1 MADASGNFI
10 FDCLVGPC
18 DDGVIYL
25 SSISGIEITDAL
37 DTQILRY
44 DEATGNWINDFDDR
58 VFVRVFNNTGGPLS
72 RGDAV
77 YIESAKNSNIVNV
90 DLADASDPDKMP
102 AIGLLYTDV
111 ADGAEGLVV
120 SFGKVNGVD
129 GGWTST
135 DEGKKLYIS
144 PTTPGAVQLAKPTDP
159 SHLIQNIGILMQ
171 AHPTNA
177 VVKVAGAYRS
187 NDVPNV
193 SSVESSDD
201 IDYIYVQN
209 NNVFSRADIRTTVSA
224 LTSGDF
230 ENGGVL
236 FWKGNPTA
244 GQIDFGTAT
253 IPGSP
258 GANHQLTWDNSNQQ
272 PKWTP
277 QPAFPSSPATNQTL
291 IFNGLSYESAPYF
304 YPSYQSRAN
313 GTTQNLNASDVALN
327 IQTLEASAGTDLDWS
342 IANRT
347 RLEILTDGDYKI
359 ACSIYGESTT
369 QRANIILQMRLNGTT
384 FFGPKG
390 AGGYIRAASSHNEA
404 SVHISSFIYPLTSG
418 DYIEVVSNIGGPA
431 GSWTT
436 TVGTSNLTVE
446 KIR

>member
-1 MADASGNFI
+1 MDVSGNFI

-90 DLADASDPDKMP
+90 DLADASDATKMP

-111 ADGAEGLVV
+111 ADGAEGLVI

-129 GGWTST
+129 GSWTSV
-135 DEGKKLYIS
+135 DEGNPLYIS
-144 PTTPGAVQLAKPTDP
+144 PITPGAVTLTKPTDA

-171 AHPTNA
+171 AHATNA

-209 NNVFSRADIRTTVSA
+209 NNVFSRADIQTTVSA
-224 LTSGDF
+224 LTDGQW
-230 ENGGVL
+230 EHGGVL
-236 FWKGNPTA
+236 YWSSNGNSPTIGA
-244 GQIDFGTAT
+244 DGKISFGTAVLT
-253 IPGSP
+253 SP
-258 GANHQLTWDNSNQQ
+258 GNPAGNTQLIWDDSLQR
-272 PKWTP
+272 PKWSP
-277 QPAFPSSPATNQTL
+277 QPQFPSSPAQNTTL
-291 IFNGLSYESAPYF
+291 MYNGLIYEAQPYWPRWAYMQMNSDGTGSTATTYVGAGATVVDSYNSS
-304 YPSYQSRAN
+304 SYVYWDDSN
-313 GTTQNLNASDVALN
+313 KEFTVEEDGTWK
-327 IQTLEASAGTDLDWS
+327 LEASLALSAATANADLKVTVNGVAQNTVATRVNGAVDPVERSVMAVFTASAGD
-342 IANRT
+342 NVG
-347 RLEILTDGDYKI
+347 LTHV
-359 ACSIYGESTT
+359 STNGV
-369 QRANIILQMRLNGTT
+369 ALKAISGTT
-384 FFGPKG
+384 M
-390 AGGYIRAASSHNEA
+390 YIQR
-404 SVHISSFIYPLTSG
+404 IL
-418 DYIEVVSNIGGPA
+418 
-431 GSWTT
+431 
-436 TVGTSNLTVE
+436 
-446 KIR
+446 